1 MSKEVDF
8 SLVFDSPMTG
18 KMIIEDGIVEPPPVD
33 PPPDP
38 PPGGSLPP
46 VAPFYTPIL
55 WKEKSAAADEHPNID
70 NGDLTGV
77 ASVIGKLVKLD
88 VFLGMGSSTTYG
100 PGKNYW
106 YLQPKDLMPDFDG
119 SIAVPSVGSVR
130 AWDGKD
136 LKVGGQCW
144 WSKVGGQLTWGLRC
158 IFQDG
163 KGFSRNN
170 PFVWGPG
177 DTLNLTIEYYL
188 L

>member
-1 MSKEVDF
+1 MQEFEGDFIGKITGTVD
-8 SLVFDSPMTG
+8 LPGVGNGDP
-18 KMIIEDGIVEPPPVD
+18 PPPV
-33 PPPDP
+33 
-38 PPGGSLPP
+38 GVP

-55 WKEKSAAADEHPNID
+55 WKEKSAASDAHPNIV

-88 VFLGMGSSTTYG
+88 VFLGMGSGTTYG
-100 PGKNYW
+100 PGTQYW
-106 YLQPKDLMPDFDG
+106 YLQPKDLMPDFVG
-119 SIAVPSVGSVR
+119 SIAVPQVGSVR

-158 IFQDG
+158 IFQDN

-170 PFVWGPG
+170 PFKWGSG
-177 DTLNLTIEYYL
+177 DTLNLTIAYYL
-188 L
+188 P